1 MVLRHVACALLSLG
15 LAAVGAQSAQSK
27 EWKSVTVV
35 TEGAYEP
42 WNLTNPDGTIGGFE
56 PEMLKDLCARMKIEC
71 KVITSDFDSAIPSLQ
86 AGKADIVMDALSIT
100 DDRKKVIAFTAPYAQ
115 TPAVFVSDKT
125 GPLANA
131 PGTGTTIKL
140 DSDAMTPTMD
150 DLRKAFKG
158 KTIGI
163 QTATVYTDFVNKNF
177 KDVATIK
184 EYKTS
189 PEHDLDL
196 VAGRVDLAFDD
207 ATYFTAAFA
216 KAENKDLTYTGPQ
229 IGGLVWG
236 PGEAFGMRQSDTDLI
251 TMFNKAIGE
260 AKADGSLQKLSMKWF
275 KLNVVP

>member
-1 MVLRHVACALLSLG
+1 MVFKHVAGAAIALG
-15 LAAVGAQSAQSK
+15 LAVSAQAVQAK
-27 EWKSVTVV
+27 DWKTVTVV

-42 WNLTNPDGTIGGFE
+42 WNLTNSDGSVGGFE
-56 PEMLKDLCARMKIEC
+56 PEMLKDLCGRMKIEC
-71 KVITSDFDSAIPSLQ
+71 KIITSDFDSAIPSLQ

-100 DDRKKVIAFTAPYAQ
+100 DDRKKVIAFTEPYAQ
-115 TPAVFVSDKT
+115 TPAVFVTDKT

-140 DSDAMTPTMD
+140 DNDSMTPSME

-196 VAGRVDLAFDD
+196 VAGRIDLAFDD

-216 KAENKDLTYTGPQ
+216 KADNKDLVYTGPQ

-236 PGEAFGMRQSDTDLI
+236 PGEAFGMRQADTDLI
-251 TMFNKAIGE
+251 AMFNKAIDE
-260 AKADGSLQKLSMKWF
+260 AKADGTLQKLSQKWF